1 MALFSDVLLTVDF
14 DRTMTAPD
22 SSVPQRNID
31 AVRYFM
37 ENGGTFTI
45 NTGRSVPMA
54 ELFIDDVPVNAPL
67 LVYNGSAWYD
77 THTKELTQC
86 VLLDLDPKAVVADL
100 RSNFPELYIEIQGEH
115 THYLYPE
122 NAMWQAYS
130 ENNRCRWAYAPPE
143 ETGPFLKFALY
154 TRFLSNSVSSMY
166 DITPE
171 EEDLFHRALAYLQQ
185 RYGDKIELF
194 RPCPRIWDVHAKGVS
209 KLNSARK
216 LQQQLGKK
224 ILVCVGDGE
233 NDVSMLSGADYA
245 FCPKDA
251 VIADRYC
258 NVCPC
263 GEGAV
268 ADVIYE
274 KILAIVENRA

>member
-37 ENGGTFTI
+37 ENGGTFTV

-54 ELFIDDVPVNAPL
+54 ELFINAVPVNAPL

-77 THTKELTQC
+77 PHTKQLSHC
-86 VLLDLDPKAVVADL
+86 SLLDLDPKSVIDDL

-115 THYLYPE
+115 THYLYPR
-122 NAMWQAYS
+122 NSVWQAYS
-130 ENNRCRWAYAPPE
+130 ENNLCRWSYAPPE

-154 TRFLSNSVSSMY
+154 TRFLSDTVSSMY
-166 DITPE
+166 DITPQ
-171 EEDLFHRALAYLQQ
+171 EEDLFRRALAHLQA

-194 RPCPRIWDVHAKGVS
+194 RPCARIWDVHAKGVS
-209 KLNSARK
+209 KLNSARDLQK
-216 LQQQLGKK
+216 LLGKK

-251 VIADRYC
+251 AIADRYC

-274 KILAIVENRA
+274 KIPAIVENRA

>member
-22 SSVPQRNID
+22 SSVPPRNLE

-54 ELFIDDVPVNAPL
+54 ELFINEVCVNAPL

-77 THTKELTQC
+77 PHTKELSQC
-86 VLLDLDPKAVVADL
+86 ALLDLDPKAVVADL
-100 RSNFPELYIEIQGEH
+100 RRNFPDLYIEIQGAH

-122 NAMWQAYS
+122 NNIWQNYS
-130 ENNRCRWAYAPPE
+130 ENNKCSWAYAPPE

-154 TRFLSNSVSSMY
+154 TNFFDDSVSSMY
-166 DITPE
+166 DITPK
-171 EEDLFHRALAYLQQ
+171 EEDLFRRALAHLQEH
-185 RYGDKIELF
+185 YGDKIELF
-194 RPCPRIWDVHAKGVS
+194 CPCPRIWDVHAKGVS

-216 LQQQLGKK
+216 LQKQLGKK

-233 NDVSMLSGADYA
+233 NDIPMLDGADYA

-251 VIADRYC
+251 AVADRYC

-263 GEGAV
+263 AEGAV

-274 KILAIVENRA
+274 KIPAIVENRA